1 MSFFCHSSRLPAL
14 GWPQRRFQALLR
26 PGRPSAP
33 PPLVPTQPGKS
44 PLPTLGKKTA
54 RGQSGEARTRERWR
68 EVSTNPP
75 GPERLA
81 SSSAA
86 QTPPHSLFQLKR
98 QHKTGLR
105 GHFPFLPPPS
115 SLQRLPLQEAAT
127 PLFTTEFPGK
137 LLPVAPRGGVQPDL
151 GMGGRGKK
159 SLSPTPCKK
168 KKRCKRIRIVESPLP
183 LQNLGF
189 FPSPD
194 SNGWGGREK
203 GAFGFFSFPIILSQ
217 PESRRFPLSD
227 LRGRL
232 FRFSDIC
239 IENGVSSGFEKW
251 YRASVLGRLS
261 IYPS

>member
-105 GHFPFLPPPS
+105 GHFPFLPPPIFPAAAPPPGS
-115 SLQRLPLQEAAT
+115 SHPSLYHRISWEASPSSAQRWGSTRSWDGGEGEEKPKPHPLQ
-127 PLFTTEFPGK
+127 
-137 LLPVAPRGGVQPDL
+137 
-151 GMGGRGKK
+151 
-159 SLSPTPCKK
+159 KK
-168 KKRCKRIRIVESPLP
+168 KNDAKE
-183 LQNLGF
+183 
-189 FPSPD
+189 
-194 SNGWGGREK
+194 
-203 GAFGFFSFPIILSQ
+203 
-217 PESRRFPLSD
+217 
-227 LRGRL
+227 
-232 FRFSDIC
+232 
-239 IENGVSSGFEKW
+239 
-251 YRASVLGRLS
+251 
-261 IYPS
+261 